1 MDNITTSLNEQIEEA
16 EESESELT
24 EQAEVV
30 LNHRYYLKD
39 TDGEV
44 TENSSELFRRVAKAV
59 SSIEKEYKILPV
71 ESKLLEK
78 DFYSMMS
85 NLEFIP
91 NSPTLMNAGTEQ
103 GTLSACFVLPLEDSI
118 VVVCVPLP
126 EI

>member
-59 SSIEKEYKILPV
+59 SSIEKGYKILPV

-103 GTLSACFVLPLEDSI
+103 GTLSACFVLP
-118 VVVCVPLP
+118 
-126 EI
+126 